1 MFSLE
6 IFLKVIIENETESCL
21 EYLARERAKH
31 SKLIN
36 FPYRLQKCTV

>member
-6 IFLKVIIENETESCL
+6 IFLKEIIENETESCL
-21 EYLARERAKH
+21 ERAKH

-36 FPYRLQKCTV
+36 FPYRLQKCTD